1 MELFWGKAAFCRLK
15 EVMCFKNA
23 GLVGGATEALQ
34 GVLPVFYLHSSI
46 LGILKAFFKAVV
58 NLK

>member
-1 MELFWGKAAFCRLK
+1 
-15 EVMCFKNA
+15 MCFKNA